1 MTGPRVSPL
10 AADELDD
17 GQRAYLRPF
26 TDAKGRYPN
35 IFGVL
40 CRHMPLLEAW
50 SGFGLYTM
58 RGTLVDPLLREVLIL
73 RTARNCGSDYEWH
86 QHRKIARS
94 LGMGEADIES
104 VRSDVPGFGDARD
117 LMVACADDLAH
128 GHKVSDATWAA
139 MTAAH
144 GLEHT
149 LDAVFTVGA
158 YTALAMALNSAG
170 VEIEGRGPADGGP
183 ST

>member
-1 MTGPRVSPL
+1 MTGARVTPL
-10 AADELDD
+10 AAGELSDA
-17 GQRAYLRPF
+17 QRAYLRPF
-26 TDAKGRYPN
+26 TSAKGRYPN

-58 RGTLVDPLLREVLIL
+58 RGSLVEPLLREILIL

-94 LGMGEADIES
+94 LGMSEADIEAI
-104 VRSDVPGFGDARD
+104 RSERPDFGDARD
-117 LMVACADDLAH
+117 LMVTCADDLAQD
-128 GHKVSDATWAA
+128 HKVSDRAWAA
-139 MTAAH
+139 MTTAY
-144 GLEHT
+144 GLEYT

-170 VEIEGRGPADGGP
+170 VEIEGRSPADGGP
-183 ST
+183 TT